1 MKEGTKAIAGGL
13 DTFSKAVKKFTDGG
27 EFTVPSV
34 SDSMPDSIKNL
45 QDSIKDLQ
53 KEFDNLSGTVKSE
66 KNRMSGDLHEVG
78 SRFDT
83 LMDIIQNAY
92 DDKINMDKDD
102 LYEDISEALTA
113 PAT

>member
-1 MKEGTKAIAGGL
+1 ML
-13 DTFSKAVKKFTDGG
+13 
-27 EFTVPSV
+27 
-34 SDSMPDSIKNL
+34 DSIKNL

-102 LYEDISEALTA
+102 LYEDISELDRTGDIRGKIENSKNCGECRRYKRRRYQRFYGNRI
-113 PAT
+113 